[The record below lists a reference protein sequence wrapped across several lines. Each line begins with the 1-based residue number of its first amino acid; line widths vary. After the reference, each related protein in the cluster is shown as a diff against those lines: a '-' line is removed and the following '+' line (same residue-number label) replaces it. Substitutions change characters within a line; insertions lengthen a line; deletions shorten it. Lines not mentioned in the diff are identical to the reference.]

1 MKLTSS
7 LPTLK
12 PRHRGFADGVFLSEL
27 TTPDLF
33 GADQTN
39 DPARPSQQRQR
50 PIQRGSFP
58 HHRSCPFFLGAIPRT
73 YSRRPIFFG
82 GIPQRFPAA
91 PMVSGAAP
99 QRFLRAPIFSGD
111 APKRF
116 FRSPFFCGVAPIRFS
131 HAPNFCWHAP
141 HSSGAALNPRPTA
154 PISHAPSPLGRRQSP
169 QRAARPALPLGRS
182 QPVFRSRREG
192 LRQRAG

>member
-1 MKLTSS
+1 MKLTPS

-33 GADQTN
+33 GAGQIN

-73 YSRRPIFFG
+73 YSRRPIFSG

-99 QRFLRAPIFSGD
+99 KSFSRDPIFCGA
-111 APKRF
+111 APQ
-116 FRSPFFCGVAPIRFS
+116 RFS
-131 HAPNFCWHAP
+131 HAPILCGHAP
-141 HSSGAALNPRPTA
+141 IFLKNAPISSGAALNPLPTA

-182 QPVFRSRREG
+182 QSVFRRRREG
-192 LRQRAG
+192 LRP